1 MFPSRFWTLA
11 AGLSIFVSTLT
22 ISEPLPQNQASDP
35 PSGAGLELIQRSC
48 VGCHDIYMI
57 TSKRKTPEQWAT
69 TVGLMAD
76 RGAEITPDEMQ
87 IIEEYLSQ
95 NFSTSTP
102 GAAASQ

>member
-1 MFPSRFWTLA
+1 MFSSRTWLFA
-11 AGLSIFVSTLT
+11 AGLSIFVSSMSV
-22 ISEPLPQNQASDP
+22 SEPLPQNPAPAP
-35 PSGAGLELIQRSC
+35 PAGPGLELIQRSC

-57 TSKRKTPEQWAT
+57 TSKRKTPDQWAT

-95 NFSTSTP
+95 NFSTTTP
-102 GAAASQ
+102 Q

>member
-1 MFPSRFWTLA
+1 MSSSRIWLLA
-11 AGLSIFVSTLT
+11 AGLSIFVSSMSV
-22 ISEPLPQNQASDP
+22 SEPLTPAQASIAP
-35 PSGAGLELIQRSC
+35 PGPGLELIQRSC

-87 IIEEYLSQ
+87 IIEEYLAQ
-95 NFSTSTP
+95 NFSMKERP
-102 GAAASQ
+102 

>member
-1 MFPSRFWTLA
+1 MFSSRTWMFA
-11 AGLSIFVSTLT
+11 AGLSIFVSSMSV
-22 ISEPLPQNQASDP
+22 SEPLPQNPAPAP
-35 PSGAGLELIQRSC
+35 PAGPGLDLIQRSC

-57 TSKRKTPEQWAT
+57 TSKRKTPDQWAT

-95 NFSTSTP
+95 NFSTTTP
-102 GAAASQ
+102 Q